1 MKYRLLLCGFFLMIG
16 IVAYAQQPDKLAQ
29 EYYRNG
35 EYEKAV
41 VLYKQLYEQN
51 PYSDFYFTRYLT
63 SLLSLE
69 DYKTA
74 EGLIKKQIK
83 AYPDKIQLYVN
94 YGNLHERQ
102 FEMEKAREKY
112 EEAIEQ
118 LPSERYQVIR
128 LANSFVQLTKYD
140 LALQTYEKGQKVLKD
155 KKLFSY
161 ELGDLYRRKGDS
173 QPMISNYLNAL
184 LENPSRLTSM
194 KTLFQRYLIEDD
206 FKELKI
212 QLYDRIRENPNES
225 IYPEMLTWL
234 FIQDKDYKSAL
245 RQVRAMD
252 KRLKENGGRVYRLAQ
267 TAARDKDYGTAIKA
281 YMYIVDE
288 KGKTNTYYIEA
299 KREILICKRSQLVAG
314 YDYTM
319 EELRTLE
326 TEYFAFLTE
335 FGKNKNTASIVL
347 ELAELEAL
355 YINDLDKA
363 IELLAELVEFPGI
376 QDQLQAKGK
385 ISLADYYLMQ
395 GERWE
400 ATLLYSQVDKDYKDD
415 VLGQTARFKNAKLSY
430 YMGDFEWAQAQFSIL
445 KASTSKLIAN
455 DALDLSVF
463 IMDNLGLDTTVAPMY
478 MFAKADLL
486 AFQNQF
492 DAAFEVMDSIKSQF
506 PKHSLEDDILYT
518 KAKIYLKQQDLAKAA
533 SLFEMVASDYPESI
547 RIDNALFELAELNE
561 FYLDDKTKATEFY
574 KRIFMEHSASTFAV
588 ESRKRY
594 QRLVKDVQ

>member
-1 MKYRLLLCGFFLMIG
+1 MKYRFLLCGFFLIIG
-16 IVAYAQQPDKLAQ
+16 ITAYTQSETLAQ
-29 EYYRNG
+29 EYFRNG
-35 EYEKAV
+35 EYEKAA

-51 PYSDFYFTRYLT
+51 QYSEFYFTRYLT

-69 DYKTA
+69 DYKEA
-74 EGLIKKQIK
+74 EDLIKKQIK
-83 AYPDKIQLYVN
+83 VSPDKILLYVS
-94 YGNLHERQ
+94 YGNLYEEQ
-102 FEMEKAREKY
+102 FELEKAQKKY

-118 LPSERYQVIR
+118 MPAEQYQVIR

-140 LALQTYEKGQKVLKD
+140 LALATYEKGQKILKD
-155 KKLFSY
+155 KTLFAY
-161 ELGDLYRRKGDS
+161 ELGDLYRQKGDS
-173 QPMISNYLNAL
+173 KSMIDNYLNAL

-194 KTLFQRYLIEDD
+194 KTLFQRYFTAED

-212 QLYDRIRENPNES
+212 QLYDRIRETPDES

-245 RQVRAMD
+245 RQVKAMD
-252 KRLKENGGRVYRLAQ
+252 KRLKENGGRVYSLAQ
-267 TAARDKDYGTAIKA
+267 TAATDKDYETAITA
-281 YMYIVDE
+281 YSYIVDE

-314 YDYTM
+314 YNYTIQD
-319 EELRTLE
+319 LRILE
-326 TEYFAFLTE
+326 GEYLGFLEE
-335 FGKNKNTASIVL
+335 FGKNKNTANMVL

-363 IELLAELVEFPGI
+363 IELLLELIQFPGI
-376 QDQLQAKGK
+376 QHQLQAEGK
-385 ISLADYYLMQ
+385 IALGDYYLMQ

-400 ATLLYSQVDKDYKDD
+400 ATLLYSQVDKDYNDD

-463 IMDNLGLDTTVAPMY
+463 IMDNLGLDTTAAPMY
-478 MFAKADLL
+478 MFATADLL

-492 DAAFEVMDSIKSQF
+492 DAAFTLLDEIKTKF

-518 KAKIYLKQQDLAKAA
+518 KANIYLKQQDLTKAA
-533 SLFEMVASDYPESI
+533 TLFETITNDYPESI
-547 RIDNALFELAELNE
+547 RVDNALFALAELYE
-561 FYLDDKTKATEFY
+561 LYLNDKSKATELY
-574 KRIFMEHSASTFAV
+574 KRIFMDYSNSTFSV

-594 QRLVKDVQ
+594 QRLIKDVQ